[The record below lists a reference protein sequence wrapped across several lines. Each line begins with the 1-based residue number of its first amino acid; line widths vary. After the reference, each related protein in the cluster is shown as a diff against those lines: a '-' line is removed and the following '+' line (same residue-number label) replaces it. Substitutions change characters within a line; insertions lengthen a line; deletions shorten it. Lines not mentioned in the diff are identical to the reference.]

1 MSSLL
6 KKKSYTF
13 LKFLS
18 LVFAV
23 LSIHNLNAQDCRGK
37 NTTFKTGE
45 EVTYIVSYD
54 WFVIWTEVGEIKLS
68 IKDTTY
74 QDKPAYEFVGLG
86 ETFKSWDWIF
96 KVRDRFETVVD
107 KNTLKPYVAV
117 RDIKEGNYR
126 QYDNYRYN
134 FKENEVYARNKTNDK
149 PETLDTL
156 AINGC
161 TFDIMSALLFARNI
175 DFSKHKVG
183 DTIPVTIMLDKESY
197 PIYFRY
203 QGIENY
209 KLKHIGVFE
218 CIKFSVMLIEGE
230 MFHEGENM
238 TVWATNDKNHIVVYA
253 ESPILVGSVKVR
265 LAEVKNNRYPF
276 TSLKKR

>member
-1 MSSLL
+1 MISLL
-6 KKKSYTF
+6 KKKSDIL

-18 LVFAV
+18 LFFIV

-37 NTTFKTGE
+37 NITFKPGE
-45 EVTYIVSYD
+45 EVTYIISYD
-54 WFVIWTEVGEIKLS
+54 WFVIWTEVGEIKLT
-68 IKDTTY
+68 INDTIY

-86 ETFKSWDWIF
+86 ETYKSWDWIF
-96 KVRDRFETVVD
+96 RVRDRFETTVD

-134 FKENEVYARNKTNDK
+134 FKESEVYARNKTNDK
-149 PETLDTL
+149 PQTLDTL
-156 AINGC
+156 PINGC
-161 TFDIMSALLFARNI
+161 TFDIMSALLYARNI
-175 DFSKHKVG
+175 DFAHHKIG
-183 DTIPVTIMLDKESY
+183 DTIPVDIMLDKEIY

-209 KLKHIGVFE
+209 KLKHIGTFE